1 MSMLPSLS
9 KPLSTTLRR
18 SLRPVTTLY
27 PRLRPYHPEP
37 ISTKGED
44 FYVAATFPDDFE
56 SPTLIIKKKGGGPP
70 PSWDEL
76 HSTLSEASVKADRGE
91 VEFKPLERRDDI
103 ERILWPDREEPK
115 IDEL

>member
-1 MSMLPSLS
+1 MSMIPSLS
-9 KPLSTTLRR
+9 KPLSTTLLR
-18 SLRPVTTLY
+18 SLRPATVLQ

-44 FYVAATFPDDFE
+44 FYVAATFPDDYE
-56 SPTLIIKKKGGGPP
+56 SPTLIIKKAGGAP

-76 HSTLSEASVKADRGE
+76 HATLSEASVKADRGD
-91 VEFKPLERRDDI
+91 VEFRPLERRDEI